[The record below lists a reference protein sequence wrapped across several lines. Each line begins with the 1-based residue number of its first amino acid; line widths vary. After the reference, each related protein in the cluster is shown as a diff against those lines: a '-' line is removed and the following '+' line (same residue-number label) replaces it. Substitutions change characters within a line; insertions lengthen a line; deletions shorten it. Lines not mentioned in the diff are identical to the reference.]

1 MFFYF
6 IFFIFCI
13 SVVKIPRVKS
23 YEFFLKKSWIVIT
36 HKRLMQQNCIVSLQS
51 NRELLKRFCPS
62 LSSAKVDF
70 SVNRV
75 LMKLF
80 RSSNIEIIAECRN
93 HFGVELPS
101 VQLAKRFKKFS
112 DKICIMIAQ
121 HLYMI
126 LVKT

>member
-1 MFFYF
+1 LYGAASS
-6 IFFIFCI
+6 IDIC
-13 SVVKIPRVKS
+13 
-23 YEFFLKKSWIVIT
+23 
-36 HKRLMQQNCIVSLQS
+36 
-51 NRELLKRFCPS
+51 LLKAACTACVSTIIAARIPKRTIQS
-62 LSSAKVDF
+62 LDF

-112 DKICIMIAQ
+112 DMICNIIA
-121 HLYMI
+121 
-126 LVKT
+126 

>member
-1 MFFYF
+1 MLKASNSGTDYEKK
-6 IFFIFCI
+6 CI
-13 SVVKIPRVKS
+13 PVLLYGLEVCDLP
-23 YEFFLKKSWIVIT
+23 
-36 HKRLMQQNCIVSLQS
+36 KRTIQSL
-51 NRELLKRFCPS
+51 
-62 LSSAKVDF
+62 DF

-112 DKICIMIAQ
+112 DKICNMIA
-121 HLYMI
+121 
-126 LVKT
+126 